1 MVMKKIRAKHLLRSI
16 RKTGVTFVATAIIAC
31 VSIAIY
37 VGFQSTAE
45 AILGRADRYFQ
56 DNNLETLEISCAN
69 GITADDISAIAQW
82 EGVTA
87 VEGGYADS
95 VTLNTGDE
103 RILIQARSL
112 LEGINTPTVLE
123 GTLPTGTDEVAIEQ
137 IMAADLGLSVGDT
150 LTIEH
155 DGMLRAN
162 AFVITAVINEPTY
175 RYAMFKDARGRGTA
189 GTGSNAYY
197 IELSGEAFDASY
209 YEDCFTTA
217 YILNSALTGKYYF
230 SDEYSQMEADN
241 LAQLEPLA
249 QERAQLRY
257 DALKGE
263 ADEKLGDAQA
273 DIDSAE
279 AEILDAQT
287 EIEENE
293 ATLADSEQEILD
305 GEAALEEGKQALED
319 ARI

>member
-1 MVMKKIRAKHLLRSI
+1 MR
-16 RKTGVTFVATAIIAC
+16 
-31 VSIAIY
+31 
-37 VGFQSTAE
+37 
-45 AILGRADRYFQ
+45 
-56 DNNLETLEISCAN
+56 
-69 GITADDISAIAQW
+69 
-82 EGVTA
+82 
-87 VEGGYADS
+87 
-95 VTLNTGDE
+95 
-103 RILIQARSL
+103 
-112 LEGINTPTVLE
+112 
-123 GTLPTGTDEVAIEQ
+123 
-137 IMAADLGLSVGDT
+137 
-150 LTIEH
+150 
-155 DGMLRAN
+155 
-162 AFVITAVINEPTY
+162 
-175 RYAMFKDARGRGTA
+175 
-189 GTGSNAYY
+189 
-197 IELSGEAFDASY
+197 
-209 YEDCFTTA
+209 TA

-230 SDEYSQMEADN
+230 SDEYSQMEADY

-319 ARI
+319 ARIQIADQLSALGLDADFSVALT